1 MMQQQAPAAPGGGG
15 MKPPQVKYAK
25 SGDKHIAYQAVGEGP
40 IDLVLVHGWV
50 SHVEL
55 MWEEPSIARFHE
67 RLAGFSRLILID
79 KRGTGLSDKVAENE
93 LPTLEQR
100 MDDVRAVLDAVG
112 SQRSALMGI
121 SEGGPM
127 CALFAATYPERT
139 SALIMCGGYARWMRD
154 DDCRWAMTRE
164 QHEAAAAVFERNWGT
179 PVGFKTVAPTSSADE
194 RYRNWWARYLRMG
207 ASPGAG
213 VALYRMNIEIDIR
226 SLLPS
231 IRVPTLLLHRTGDRL
246 INVEASRYMARHIPG
261 ARLVD
266 LAGDDHLVVL
276 GDSDTV
282 LGEIQEFLTG
292 VRPPAAPE
300 TTLATVLFVDM
311 AGSTEKAAALGDV
324 RWRNLLAAF
333 HQTIKQELERHRGKL
348 IDTAGDGAFASFDGP
363 ARAIR
368 CAAAIRDR
376 AATLGVA
383 VRAGL
388 HTGECEIAG
397 DKLAGIAVHIGA
409 RVAALAR
416 PGEVLVS
423 STAKDLVAG
432 AGLRFSD
439 RGAHAL
445 KGVPGEWRLFALE
458 G

>member
-1 MMQQQAPAAPGGGG
+1 MPM
-15 MKPPQVKYAK
+15 PPTKYAK
-25 SGDKHIAYQAVGEGP
+25 SGTAHIAYQVVGEGP

-50 SHVEL
+50 SHLEL
-55 MWEEPSIARFHE
+55 NWEEPSITRFIE
-67 RLAGFSRLILID
+67 RLAGFSRLILFD
-79 KRGTGLSDKVAENE
+79 KRGTGMSDRVAESD

-100 MDDVRAVLDAVG
+100 MEDVHAVLNAVG
-112 SQRSALMGI
+112 SKRAALMGI

-139 SALIMCGGYARWMRD
+139 TALVMCGSYARWLRD
-154 DDCRWAMTRE
+154 ESCPWAPTRE
-164 QHEAAAAVFERNWGT
+164 QHEAGFAAYERGWGT
-179 PVGFKTVAPTSSADE
+179 PIGFKTVAPSASADE

-246 INVEASRYMARHIPG
+246 ISVEASRYMAARIPG
-261 ARLVD
+261 AKLVE
-266 LAGDDHLVVL
+266 LAGDDHLLFL
-276 GDSDTV
+276 GDTETPLV
-282 LGEIQEFLTG
+282 EIEEFLTG
-292 VRPPAAPE
+292 VRPAAVHA
-300 TTLATVLFVDM
+300 TTLATVLFVDI
-311 AGSTEKAAALGDV
+311 AGSTEKAAALGDA
-324 RWRNLLAAF
+324 RWRDLLAAF
-333 HQTIKQELERHRGKL
+333 HQTVRQELDRYRGRL
-348 IDTAGDGAFASFDGP
+348 IDTAGDGVFASFDGP

-368 CAAAIRDR
+368 CACVIRDR
-376 AATLGVA
+376 AATLGLA
-383 VRAGL
+383 VRTGL
-388 HTGECEIAG
+388 HTGECEIAAE
-397 DKLAGIAVHIGA
+397 KLAGVAVHIGA
-409 RVAALAR
+409 RVAACAQ

-439 RGAHAL
+439 RGAHTL
-445 KGVPGEWRLFALE
+445 KGVPGEWRLFAVQ

>member
-1 MMQQQAPAAPGGGG
+1 MN
-15 MKPPQVKYAK
+15 PPQVKYVK
-25 SGDKHIAYQAVGEGP
+25 SGGKHIAYQVVGEGP

-50 SHVEL
+50 SHLEL
-55 MWEEPSIARFHE
+55 MWDEPSIARFHE
-67 RLAGFSRLILID
+67 RLAGFSRLILLD
-79 KRGTGLSDKVAENE
+79 KRGTGLSDRVTENE

-112 SQRSALMGI
+112 SQRAALMGI
-121 SEGGPM
+121 SEGAPM

-139 SALIMCGGYARWMRD
+139 SALVMCGGYARWIRD
-154 DDCRWAMTRE
+154 EDCQWAMTRE
-164 QHEAAAAVFERNWGT
+164 QHEAAAVVFERGWGT
-179 PVGFKTVAPTSSADE
+179 PVGFKTVAPTSSTDE

-246 INVEASRYMARHIPG
+246 INIEASRYMVRRIPG
-261 ARLVD
+261 AKFVELP
-266 LAGDDHLVVL
+266 GDDHLVFL
-276 GDSDTV
+276 GDSETA

-300 TTLATVLFVDM
+300 TILATVLFVDM
-311 AGSTEKAAALGDV
+311 ANSTEKAAALGDA

-333 HQTIKQELERHRGKL
+333 HQTVRQELERHRGRL

-368 CAAAIRDR
+368 CAGAIRDR
-376 AATLGVA
+376 ATALGVA

-397 DKLAGIAVHIGA
+397 DKLAGLAVHIGA

-416 PGEVLVS
+416 PGEVVVS

-439 RGAHAL
+439 RGPHTL
-445 KGVPGEWRLFALE
+445 KGIPGEWRVFAVE
-458 G
+458 R

>member
-1 MMQQQAPAAPGGGG
+1 MA
-15 MKPPQVKYAK
+15 PPQTRYAR
-25 SGDKHIAYQAVGEGP
+25 SGGKHIAYQVVGDGP
-40 IDLVLVHGWV
+40 TDLVLVHGWV
-50 SHVEL
+50 SHLEL
-55 MWEEPSIARFHE
+55 MWDEPAIARFHE
-67 RLAGFSRLILID
+67 RLAGFSRLILFD
-79 KRGTGLSDKVAENE
+79 KRGTGLSDRVAENE

-100 MDDVRAVLDAVG
+100 MEDLHAVLNAVG
-112 SQRSALMGI
+112 SKRAALMGI

-139 SALIMCGGYARWMRD
+139 SALIMCGSYARWIRD
-154 DDCRWAMTRE
+154 EECPWAMTRE
-164 QHEAAAAVFERNWGT
+164 QHEAAAAAFERGWGT

-213 VALYRMNIEIDIR
+213 VALYRMNVEIDVR

-246 INVEASRYMARHIPG
+246 INVAASRYMAGRIPG
-261 ARLVD
+261 AKLVE
-266 LAGDDHLVVL
+266 LAGDDHLVFL
-276 GDSDTV
+276 GDSETV

-292 VRPPAAPE
+292 ARPPASQD
-300 TTLATVLFVDM
+300 TVLATVLFADI
-311 AGSTEKAAALGDV
+311 AGSTEKAAALGDA
-324 RWRNLLAAF
+324 RWRDLLAVF
-333 HQTIKQELERHRGKL
+333 HKTVQQELERHRGRL

-368 CAAAIRDR
+368 CACAIRDR
-376 AATLGVA
+376 AAALGVP

-397 DKLAGIAVHIGA
+397 DKLAGVAVHIGA
-409 RVAALAR
+409 RVAAFAQ
-416 PGEVLVS
+416 PGEVVVS
-423 STAKDLVAG
+423 GTTKDLVAG

-445 KGVPGEWRLFALE
+445 KGVPGEWRLFAVQP
-458 G
+458 